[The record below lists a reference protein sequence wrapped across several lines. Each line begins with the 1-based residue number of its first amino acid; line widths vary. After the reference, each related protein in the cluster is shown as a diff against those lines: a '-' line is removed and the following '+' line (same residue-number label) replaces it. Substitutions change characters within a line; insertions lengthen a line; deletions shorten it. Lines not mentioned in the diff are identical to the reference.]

1 MYRYKTIIFDIDGVL
16 IKTDTILGEEI
27 TKENAYLLEKAK
39 LNDEVIDMFDNLKRD
54 GYKLFICSN
63 NICEDVNR
71 ILNVLGIA
79 DRFSIIKCRIEG
91 LCKSQLIK
99 QILDESACCS
109 AVVVGDNEIDYEAAN
124 HAGCL
129 SIGVSYEYG
138 HKELEKA
145 DFIATSPIDI
155 YHIINKINNLY
166 NNILHQIMERKNK
179 DNPFIVGIN
188 GVDTSGKTEFTTE
201 LGKYISKAGFK
212 VQIVSIDDFHNPSR
226 IRSKEEDPV
235 ISYTNNAFN
244 LQYLANEL
252 LEPITAQGFI
262 NKELR
267 LLDLQKDEY
276 SMCKTYEVDKN
287 TIVLVEGVLLYRE
300 PIDSYFNYRIYLD
313 ISFDEVL
320 KRASQRDGYLF
331 GQSLIEKYQQKY
343 IPVQKLYIDKH
354 KPKERSDMLI
364 LNEDYRNPVVLKS
377 SNIDKSKMQ
386 SDPLLDIKVMEAKY
400 YEEVKNLHLE
410 DEVRE
415 MLGVT
420 ELPDES
426 YFQDKSNICYVILSK
441 KEEFVGIVELFNL
454 SWKNRRAELSIVI
467 KASYRGTG
475 YGSCAIKKLLDIG
488 FQELGL
494 NRIWLRVLEN
504 NTRAIEC
511 YKKVGFIEEGIC
523 REESLR
529 RGQFKNQVQMSILR
543 SEWLYTI
550 DC

>member
-1 MYRYKTIIFDIDGVL
+1 MYKYKTIIFDIDRVL
-16 IKTDTILGEEI
+16 IKTDAILGEEI
-27 TKENAYLLEKAK
+27 TKENSFLLGKAK
-39 LNDEVIDMFDNLKRD
+39 MNDEVIDMFDNLKRD
-54 GYKLFICSN
+54 GYKLCICSN
-63 NICEDVNR
+63 NNCEYVNR
-71 ILNVLGIA
+71 ILNAFEIA
-79 DRFSIIKCRIEG
+79 DRFSVIKCRIEG

-109 AVVVGDNEIDYEAAN
+109 AIVVSDREIDYEAAN

-129 SIGVSYEYG
+129 SIGVTYGYGDKEY
-138 HKELEKA
+138 EKA
-145 DFIATSPIDI
+145 DFKATSPTDI

-166 NNILHQIMERKNK
+166 NNILHEIVRRKNK
-179 DNPFIVGIN
+179 DNPFVVGIN
-188 GVDTSGKTEFTTE
+188 GVDTSGKTEFTRE
-201 LGKYISKAGFK
+201 LWKYISKTGFK
-212 VQIVSIDDFHNPSR
+212 VQIVNIDDFHNPSR
-226 IRSKEEDPV
+226 IRSKEKDPV

-252 LEPITAQGFI
+252 LEPITTQGFI
-262 NKELR
+262 NKELL
-267 LLDLQKDEY
+267 LLDLQKDEF

-300 PIDSYFNYRIYLD
+300 PMDRYFNYRIYLD
-313 ISFDEVL
+313 ISFEEVL

-377 SNIDKSKMQ
+377 SNIDKSKTQ

-426 YFQDKSNICYVILSK
+426 YFQDKSNICYVILNK
-441 KEEFVGIVELFNL
+441 KEEFVGIVEFFNL

-467 KASYRGTG
+467 KAAYRGKG
-475 YGSCAIKKLLDIG
+475 YGSCAIKKLIDIG
-488 FQELGL
+488 FEELGL
-494 NRIWLRVLEN
+494 NRIWLRVLEH
-504 NTRAIEC
+504 NTRAIKC
-511 YKKVGFIEEGIC
+511 YKRVGFIEEGIC

-543 SEWLYTI
+543 SERIYTI
-550 DC
+550 D